1 MRPGNAA
8 ERDDGFIM
16 VAMLISIAI
25 ASIWMAAALPS
36 WRHQA
41 IREKEAELIFR
52 GEQYARAIYL
62 YRAKNN
68 GASPQSLD
76 QLVQQRYLRKKY
88 LDPITGKDF
97 VPISGFAAAAT
108 QFQGQGQGQG
118 RQGGAAS
125 FVPAGI
131 TGVRSQSQDES
142 IKIYNNQSVYAMWQ
156 FDWPEAA
163 RKAGVLPTPEGGRG
177 GRGGREGRGGERG
190 GARGGR
196 GGERGGRGIQR
207 IDELVPI
214 TPRRGGERGGGAGNR
229 GGRGF

>member
-8 ERDDGFIM
+8 GRDDGFIM

-52 GEQYARAIYL
+52 GEQYARAIHL
-62 YRAKNN
+62 YRTKNN

-97 VPISGFAAAAT
+97 VPISGFAPGAGP
-108 QFQGQGQGQG
+108 FQGQGQG

-131 TGVRSQSQDES
+131 SGVRSQSQDES
-142 IKIYNNQSVYAMWQ
+142 IRIYNNQSVYAMWQ

-163 RKAGVLPTPEGGRG
+163 RKAGVLSTPEG

-214 TPRRGGERGGGAGNR
+214 TPRRGGPGGGGGGAGNR